1 MEHVFIL
8 KSHARLVHRNLIII
22 DMCLNI
28 IVIIRIFILFFDENL
43 EIFFFLN
50 VTSFNFVYVF

>member
-22 DMCLNI
+22 DMYLNI

-43 EIFFFLN
+43 EIFFF
-50 VTSFNFVYVF
+50 FKRDFV

>member
-28 IVIIRIFILFFDENL
+28 IVIICIFILFFDENL